1 MLLYLKNSPS
11 RFITIVTSKF
21 YQLIELIPVWVESSH
36 RHNLVYSLMSVG
48 EIA

>member
-1 MLLYLKNSPS
+1 M
-11 RFITIVTSKF
+11 TIMASKF
-21 YQLIELIPVWVESSH
+21 YQLIELIPVWVESSR